1 MLTEPR
7 HPTSDD
13 EELLEA
19 ETVAILSEY
28 TDAQRLLRVQD
39 ELRAGFRQLSHIG
52 KAVSIFG
59 SARTPPDH
67 PRYEAA
73 RALARR
79 LGEQGYAIITGGG
92 PGIME
97 AANRGAREAGAI
109 SVGLG
114 IELPHEQ
121 SLNEYVDIGINFHY
135 FFTRKVMFVR
145 YASGFVVFPGGFG
158 TLDEAFE
165 AATLRQTEKIRY
177 FPIVLFDDA
186 LLARAD
192 RLAVRHRRRRDGNI
206 SADDVN
212 ALVVTDDFDDVV
224 GALDAVEHRRPRRTP
239 QGRLGRGTQ
248 SPSRRPRTTRW
259 RSPPALTSNTAW
271 SSSVP
276 GLVDHLDQRQ
286 LVGLGAELLG
296 ADAARG
302 RPRGARGPSRGRW
315 RRPRRGPGRPARA
328 RARTRAGS
336 SRAGGCGRSRR
347 RRRGSPGRR

>member
-1 MLTEPR
+1 MNEHPR

-52 KAVSIFG
+52 KAASIFG
-59 SARTPPDH
+59 SARTSRDD

-79 LGEQGYAIITGGG
+79 LGEDGYAIITGGG

-121 SLNEYVDIGINFHY
+121 ALNEYVDIGINFHY

-177 FPIVLFDDA
+177 FPIVLFDSGYWGGLIDW
-186 LLARAD
+186 LCNT
-192 RLAVRHRRRRDGNI
+192 VQRDGNI

-212 ALVVTDDFDDVV
+212 SLLVTDEFDDVL
-224 GALDAVEHRRPRRTP
+224 GALDAIEHRRPRRA
-239 QGRLGRGTQ
+239 RK
-248 SPSRRPRTTRW
+248 
-259 RSPPALTSNTAW
+259 
-271 SSSVP
+271 
-276 GLVDHLDQRQ
+276 
-286 LVGLGAELLG
+286 
-296 ADAARG
+296 AA
-302 RPRGARGPSRGRW
+302 
-315 RRPRRGPGRPARA
+315 
-328 RARTRAGS
+328 
-336 SRAGGCGRSRR
+336 
-347 RRRGSPGRR
+347 